1 MGLKT
6 LLFKPRW
13 QHKDPAIR
21 AREVARSEDPRLINE
36 LSQIA
41 RSDADPDVRLA
52 ASRRVTHL
60 DTLFAIASL
69 DSAPA
74 VSGSAWRQ
82 VRPQLETWPEGDSA
96 SV

>member
-52 ASRRVTHL
+52 ACRRVTHL
-60 DTLFAIASL
+60 DTLFAIASM
-69 DSAPA
+69 DSA
-74 VSGSAWRQ
+74 
-82 VRPQLETWPEGDSA
+82 
-96 SV
+96 